1 MRLIDADALTKQLEE
16 MADNEWNKS
25 VGSSKG
31 LEDAI
36 DVVESMPTIKTF
48 TLADIEEQYR
58 KGLEKGLEERLHG
71 EWVSCSERLPEENI
85 CDDGYVEPSDY
96 VLVFGDHGEYGVSR
110 YWGNRKTKKDNP
122 DSFSDWM
129 DLKWCIQKPIAWMP
143 LPEPYKKEG
152 DTE

>member
-58 KGLEKGLEERLHG
+58 KGLEKGLEERPHG
-71 EWVSCSERLPEENI
+71 EWIKTDNRWGVGTWRCTH
-85 CDDGYVEPSDY
+85 CDNYSD
-96 VLVFGDHGEYGVSR
+96 VAANFCPNCGAS
-110 YWGNRKTKKDNP
+110 
-122 DSFSDWM
+122 M
-129 DLKWCIQKPIAWMP
+129 
-143 LPEPYKKEG
+143 KEG
-152 DTE
+152 DEE

>member
-58 KGLEKGLEERLHG
+58 KGLEKGLEEAETKECPFFSDDEVKQPCIKSPCGFERPHG
-71 EWVSCSERLPEENI
+71 EWTYTTHHSRRYRVCPLCGVEKE
-85 CDDGYVEPSDY
+85 DDHATGWNFCQYC
-96 VLVFGDHGEYGVSR
+96 GAR
-110 YWGNRKTKKDNP
+110 
-122 DSFSDWM
+122 M
-129 DLKWCIQKPIAWMP
+129 Q
-143 LPEPYKKEG
+143 KEG
-152 DTE
+152 E